1 MKTTAL
7 TLLLVFSL
15 VLTSVSGEVINL
27 SENTDLFSEM
37 KAIAMA
43 HSEDLD
49 KIPFATNIAK
59 NERINLNVET
69 GEGNLQA
76 YITVENG
83 IITNFEKGS
92 LENATMNMYTD
103 ESTVREILD
112 SDDPVSSAQS
122 ALKADKIRME
132 GVGIVNSL
140 KVSVVNVLMS
150 FF

>member
-1 MKTTAL
+1 MNKTAFM
-7 TLLLVFSL
+7 LLLVFSL
-15 VLTSVSGEVINL
+15 VLSSVSGEIINL

-37 KAIAMA
+37 KTIAMA
-43 HSEDLD
+43 HSKDLD

-59 NERINLNVET
+59 NERINLNVKTNESDSFVSV
-69 GEGNLQA
+69 
-76 YITVENG
+76 IVEDG
-83 IITNFEKGS
+83 IITSFEKGS
-92 LENATMNMYTD
+92 LENATMNMYAD

-132 GVGIVNSL
+132 GVGIVNSI

>member
-69 GEGNLQA
+69 GEGNLRA

-112 SDDPVSSAQS
+112 SDDPVSAAQS

-132 GVGIVNSL
+132 GVGIVNSI